1 MGASA
6 VLYSKDARVVRIV
19 QAVLTDLSIQSEVA
33 SNVEQ
38 AVHFLRRQKYDAIF
52 VEWDEQ
58 GAELLSSISRSKH
71 NKKSVTFLIS
81 AEPIAIGSAF
91 DLGAHFVLQKPL
103 VVAKVKQMLKAAH
116 GLMMREQRAY
126 YRHPVA
132 TQVSIRTEKKGLSGT
147 VRDLSQGGALVECT
161 DPPVKGK
168 LHLRFVLPETETVV
182 ETAAKV
188 IWSDPTGRM
197 GVQFQELSAE
207 ASQHLVGWAV
217 ARSIEEE
224 TVAAQPVVEPETTTP
239 LQPTEGLD
247 GALPRST
254 AEEEV
259 RDDVAPERVAA
270 VPTEATA
277 SKPAEGLNETA
288 VTTTVD
294 HGHPRIRI
302 LGFESGRP
310 VILEASC
317 THLDE
322 TGMSV
327 ELEDDIQL
335 DSSVLLQLLLP
346 QRNSSIVFHAEIS
359 KRQGQQLGFEFLQMK
374 PDVHALLRANLAES
388 GDLSFL

>member
-6 VLYSKDARVVRIV
+6 VLYSRDSRVVRIV

-33 SNVEQ
+33 TDIEQ

-58 GAELLSSISRSKH
+58 GAELLSYISRSKH

-91 DLGAHFVLQKPL
+91 NLGAHFVLQKPL

-132 TQVSIRTEKKGLSGT
+132 TQVSIRAEKKGLSGRL
-147 VRDLSQGGALVECT
+147 RDLSQGGALVECT
-161 DPPVKGK
+161 NPPLIGTK
-168 LHLRFVLPETETVV
+168 LLLRFVLPETDTVV
-182 ETAAKV
+182 ETASKV
-188 IWSDPTGRM
+188 IWSDPTGYM

-224 TVAAQPVVEPETTTP
+224 VGPEERSEPEPCTAPTEVPAPVDAPPVVPPQAVVEDAQPGATP
-239 LQPTEGLD
+239 
-247 GALPRST
+247 
-254 AEEEV
+254 
-259 RDDVAPERVAA
+259 
-270 VPTEATA
+270 VPTNVATEPTHAEA
-277 SKPAEGLNETA
+277 
-288 VTTTVD
+288 
-294 HGHPRIRI
+294 HPRIRI

-322 TGMSV
+322 SGMSI
-327 ELEDDIQL
+327 ELEDDVQL

-346 QRNSSIVFHAEIS
+346 QRKTSIVFHAEIS
-359 KRQGQQLGFEFLQMK
+359 KRAGQQLGFEFLQMK
-374 PDVHALLRANLAES
+374 PDVHALLHANLAES

>member
-6 VLYSKDARVVRIV
+6 VLYSRDSRVVRIV
-19 QAVLTDLSIQSEVA
+19 QAVLTDLSIQAEVA
-33 SNVEQ
+33 TDAEQ
-38 AVHFLRRQKYDAIF
+38 AIHFLRRQKYDAIF

-91 DLGAHFVLQKPL
+91 NLGAHFVLQKPL

-132 TQVSIRTEKKGLSGT
+132 AQVSIRTEKKGLSGRL
-147 VRDLSQGGALVECT
+147 RDLSQGGALVECT
-161 DPPVKGK
+161 DPPVKGTK
-168 LHLRFVLPETETVV
+168 LHLRFVLPETDTIV
-182 ETAAKV
+182 ETASQV
-188 IWSDPTGRM
+188 IWSDATGYM

-224 TVAAQPVVEPETTTP
+224 TPAKEEVGTETAVPVTETILVAPEERLETVPAETPLQTEAEHDIPATTP
-239 LQPTEGLD
+239 LKPTEGLN
-247 GALPRST
+247 GAPLT
-254 AEEEV
+254 
-259 RDDVAPERVAA
+259 
-270 VPTEATA
+270 
-277 SKPAEGLNETA
+277 TA
-288 VTTTVD
+288 VD
-294 HGHPRIRI
+294 QAHPRIRI

-310 VILEASC
+310 VILEAGC

-327 ELEDDIQL
+327 ELEDDVRL
-335 DSSVLLQLLLP
+335 DSSVLLQLMLP
-346 QRNSSIVFHAEIS
+346 QGKTSIVFHAEIS
-359 KRQGQQLGFEFLQMK
+359 KRDGMQLGFEFLKMK
-374 PDVHALLRANLAES
+374 PDVHALLRANLAHS